1 MDHSKY
7 SKLYE
12 KDERK
17 GIIHI
22 YMCGIYGPNRDK
34 INEVREARVKTKEIG
49 GNTKQKYS
57 RKYNHEAHT
66 PWKIGLEDGNN
77 PKSLAARRDDIKSY
91 KSIH

>member
-17 GIIHI
+17 GIYI
-22 YMCGIYGPNRDK
+22 YIY
-34 INEVREARVKTKEIG
+34 IYVWVCARAT
-49 GNTKQKYS
+49 
-57 RKYNHEAHT
+57 RPT
-66 PWKIGLEDGNN
+66 PYGNN